1 MTIGIFNQIKIGL
14 LGWAIFVVH
23 IAQADELPFNHQAQ
37 EPHLASPPAILDS
50 QRQQQKILLDDA
62 QQQREDLRKKSII
75 PEQTMESEQTIDT
88 QCVNI
93 NEILFQGAESLS
105 ISVQHTVTQPYV
117 HRCVTLTELKQ
128 LVRAVT
134 NAYITEG
141 YITSQAYLPEQSL
154 SDGKLRITVIEG
166 RIDAIEI
173 DGKPPRMAKMLFPGI
188 VGKIL
193 NLRDIE
199 QGLEHLNRLASSRF
213 TIEIKPGAQPG
224 YSTVHIRQQARRF
237 PGRGLI
243 SVDNSGQK
251 GIGEYQASAGLVLD
265 APLGLGEQWSFSWL
279 QDTDFRPAGHS
290 RSLALS
296 MSVPYGYWTARYH
309 YFYHTSRQKL
319 AIMGKNYPYDSEN
332 QTHQLDITRTLYR
345 DGKQK
350 FGLQAGGRYKAV
362 KNAIADQKLF
372 LSSPVIKTASVG
384 AQYSTLLG
392 GGYFTFRPAF
402 EYGNAVTSPPLATRN
417 TFRKFNLSSSYYYP
431 LSPNTAYLTSF
442 YGQLSPDDL
451 PSPERLSL
459 GGLYSVR
466 GYKTQYLSGD
476 QGFYWRQEVTH
487 QFDVGQIGALTFM
500 GALDYGHRV
509 GQPRYGVAK
518 AHLLGGALGV
528 TLTQQVMSSQLM
540 IGKPLYYPHT
550 LKPDA
555 WSFYASVS
563 LEF

>member
-1 MTIGIFNQIKIGL
+1 M
-14 LGWAIFVVH
+14 FVIH
-23 IAQADELPFNHQAQ
+23 TAQADEFLISHQAQ
-37 EPHLASPPAILDS
+37 ESRLESSSAILDS
-50 QRQQQKILLDDA
+50 QRQQQKTLLDDA
-62 QQQREDLRKKSII
+62 RQQREDLRKKSVI
-75 PEQTMESEQTIDT
+75 PEQTMESEPATDT

-93 NEILFQGAESLS
+93 NEILFQGAESLTVS
-105 ISVQHTVTQPYV
+105 AQHTVIQPYV
-117 HRCVTLTELKQ
+117 HRCVTLAELKQ
-128 LVRAVT
+128 LVRTIT
-134 NAYITEG
+134 NTYITEG
-141 YITSQAYLPEQSL
+141 YITSQAHLPEQSL
-154 SDGKLRITVIEG
+154 ADGKLHITVIEG
-166 RIDAIEI
+166 RVDAIKI
-173 DGKPPRMAKMLFPGI
+173 DGKPPHMAKMLFPGI

-213 TIEIKPGAQPG
+213 TIEIKPGTQPG

-251 GIGEYQASAGLVLD
+251 GIGEYQASAELVLD
-265 APLGLGEQWSFSWL
+265 SPLGLGEQWSFSWL
-279 QDTDFRPAGHS
+279 QDTDFRPMHHS

-296 MSVPYGYWTARYH
+296 MSIPYGYWTARYH
-309 YFYHTSRQKL
+309 YFYHTSRQEL
-319 AIMGKNYPYDSEN
+319 AIMGENYPYDSEN
-332 QTHQLDITRTLYR
+332 QTHQLDITHTLYR

-350 FGLQAGGRYKAV
+350 LGLQAGGRYKEV
-362 KNAIADQKLF
+362 KSAIAYQKLF
-372 LSSPVIKTASVG
+372 LSSPVIKTAYIGS
-384 AQYSTLLG
+384 QYSTLLG
-392 GGYFTFRPAF
+392 GGYFTFRPTF

-442 YGQLSPDDL
+442 YGQLTPDDL

-459 GGLYSVR
+459 GGGYSVR
-466 GYKTQYLSGD
+466 GYKTQYLSGN

-487 QFDVGQIGALTFM
+487 QLDVGQIGALTFI

-518 AHLLGGALGV
+518 AHLLGSALGV

-555 WSFYASVS
+555 WSLYASVS
-563 LEF
+563 FEF